1 MASPVPLQTE
11 SQECPSTVLGG
22 LEPSE
27 RCERA
32 LLDLPAAE
40 RWFRLLRFG
49 RQEDLY
55 TCQQPLESRTGPR
68 IRIRGRPYLSLSSY
82 DYLGLIGHPE
92 VEEAA
97 IAAIRRYGPGSGGVR
112 LLTGTNELHCA
123 LERELARFVGSE
135 AALVLGSGYAANLA
149 VVPALVGPRD
159 VIIADALAHRSL
171 LDAARLSRARL
182 RRCRHNDPAALDQ
195 ALAEEAATP
204 RRLVMVDGVYS
215 MEGDIAPLP
224 DILAVCR
231 RHRAFLLVDE
241 AHALGTI
248 GPAGRGTAAHFGIDP
263 GEVDVWTGSL
273 SKALGAQG
281 GYVAGS
287 ARLITYLQHEGAPY
301 IFSGALC
308 PASTA
313 AALEGLSVIRRE
325 PLRLE
330 RMRLRAVQLR
340 SGLRRSGHTVSE
352 WPTPIVPLLVGD
364 EMEAYRLA
372 RRLFA
377 AGVLATAVTHPAVP
391 AGQARL
397 RLCATAAHSA
407 RDISEGGAAIATWS
421 RA

>member
-1 MASPVPLQTE
+1 
-11 SQECPSTVLGG
+11 
-22 LEPSE
+22 
-27 RCERA
+27 
-32 LLDLPAAE
+32 
-40 RWFRLLRFG
+40 
-49 RQEDLY
+49 
-55 TCQQPLESRTGPR
+55 
-68 IRIRGRPYLSLSSY
+68 
-82 DYLGLIGHPE
+82 
-92 VEEAA
+92 
-97 IAAIRRYGPGSGGVR
+97 
-112 LLTGTNELHCA
+112 
-123 LERELARFVGSE
+123 
-135 AALVLGSGYAANLA
+135 
-149 VVPALVGPRD
+149 VGPRD

-182 RRCRHNDPAALDQ
+182 RRCRHNDPAALDR

-204 RRLVMVDGVYS
+204 RRLVIVDGVYS

-248 GPAGRGTAAHFGIDP
+248 GPTGRGTAAHFGIDP

-301 IFSGALC
+301 VFSGALC

-330 RMRLRAVQLR
+330 RMRLRAAQLR
-340 SGLRRSGHTVSE
+340 SGLRRSGHALSE
-352 WPTPIVPLLVGD
+352 WPTPIVPLLVGH

-391 AGQARL
+391 AGRARL

-407 RDISEGGAAIATWS
+407 RDISEGVAAIATWS
-421 RA
+421 RP